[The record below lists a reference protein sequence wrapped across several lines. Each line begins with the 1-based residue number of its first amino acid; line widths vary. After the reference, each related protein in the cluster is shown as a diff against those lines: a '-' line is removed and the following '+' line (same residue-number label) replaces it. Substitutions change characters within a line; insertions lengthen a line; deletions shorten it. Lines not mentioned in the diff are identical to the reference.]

1 MPHIRRLSLPMIT
14 LIALLGLAVWPAL
27 AKAELKLLINKGD
40 TVGRFVIDGDVEYNV
55 TSGVVGMDVFL
66 GKDAA
71 GADNPLF
78 CFDFSTQAQAV
89 KLDINSKSSSAA
101 TQKLAQGLKLT
112 SALQYQLSAQTISI
126 TPSNDVAC
134 FFRAYNATSDALG
147 TDFGLYGQAPAA
159 PTAPSTSTDVIFFD
173 DFSGIADLDVAFS
186 GLATTQAGVS
196 YNITITNKSS
206 FALSSLAF
214 QQSIPAGLEV
224 TGVTCQVSGAN
235 SAACSASEEKELRYL
250 NFSLAS
256 GEKLELSVL
265 AKRSDL
271 LETGTTQLPVY
282 AAVAAPTI
290 SGVAFHVDKVTLT
303 PL

>member
-1 MPHIRRLSLPMIT
+1 MPHTRRLPLPIIT

-27 AKAELKLLINKGD
+27 AKAELKLLINKGES
-40 TVGRFVIDGDVEYNV
+40 VGRFAIDGDVEYNL
-55 TSGVVGMDVFL
+55 TTGVVVMDVFL
-66 GKDAA
+66 GKGAA

-78 CFDFSTQAQAV
+78 CFDFSTQGQTV
-89 KLDINSKSSSAA
+89 TLDINSKSSSAA

-159 PTAPSTSTDVIFFD
+159 PTAPSTSTDAIFFD

-186 GLATTQAGVS
+186 GVVPAQGGFS
-196 YNITITNKSS
+196 YDITITNNSS

-214 QQSIPAGLEV
+214 QQAIPAGLAVAENNV
-224 TGVTCQVSGAN
+224 SCQVNGATN
-235 SAACSASEEKELRYL
+235 TAVCVAAKKDTLRYEG
-250 NFSLAS
+250 FTLAAGQS
-256 GEKLELSVL
+256 LELSVT
-265 AKRSDL
+265 A
-271 LETGTTQLPVY
+271 TGTTPLTVY

-290 SGVAFHVDKVTLT
+290 SGAAFHVDKVTLT